1 MHMTFLLYE
10 GIEPVD
16 LAAIGVMSMAKR
28 VIPQLTYETI
38 AATNAPVVFSNGLRV
53 VPDRLFDDVSSVD
66 VLLVPGGPG
75 WRKASEDPAV
85 LAFIRRVAPSGL
97 ACSICTGAMIL
108 AEAGVLDG
116 HSATTKVEV
125 FDPEVAPL
133 CELSS
138 RYPKVAARRAL
149 VVDEGAVI
157 TGGGVTLCIDTTLHL
172 LERRFGS
179 EKADEV
185 ARIMEYGAARSAN
198 RSRFLDLS

>member
-1 MHMTFLLYE
+1 MHVTYLLYE

-28 VIPQLTYETI
+28 VIPELTYETV
-38 AATNAPVVFSNGLRV
+38 AATIAPVVFSNGLRV
-53 VPDRLFDDVSSVD
+53 VPDRVFDEVSSVD

-75 WRKASEDPAV
+75 WRKASEDAAIV
-85 LAFIRRVAPSGL
+85 SFIRRVAPSGL

-116 HSATTKVEV
+116 HAATTKVEV
-125 FDPEVAPL
+125 VAPEVAPL
-133 CELSS
+133 SELSA

-149 VVDEGAVI
+149 VIDEASVV

-172 LERRFGS
+172 LERRYGS
-179 EKADEV
+179 AKVDEV
-185 ARIMEYGAARSAN
+185 ARIMEYSAARRAN
-198 RSRFLDLS
+198 RFRFLEVS

>member
-1 MHMTFLLYE
+1 MRMTYLLYE

-28 VIPQLTYETI
+28 VIPQLTYETV

-75 WRKASEDPAV
+75 WRKASEDPTV

-97 ACSICTGAMIL
+97 TCSICTGAMIL
-108 AEAGVLDG
+108 AEAGVLEG
-116 HSATTKVEV
+116 HAATTKVEV
-125 FDPEVAPL
+125 VDPEVAPL
-133 CELSS
+133 SELSA
-138 RYPKVAARRAL
+138 RYPKIAARRAL
-149 VVDEGAVI
+149 VVDEATVV

-172 LERRFGS
+172 LERRYGS
-179 EKADEV
+179 EKVDEV
-185 ARIMEYGAARSAN
+185 ARIMEYGAARRAN
-198 RSRFLDLS
+198 RSRFLEVS